1 LHDVLGDF
9 AAAGGLVVRVRDKN
23 GSFGQRANQQMRQRV
38 ERLASASFGPV

>member
-1 LHDVLGDF
+1 LHGVF
-9 AAAGGLVVRVRDKN
+9 AGLTASGGLVVRVRDKN